1 MQESDLRA
9 YALESGDANWQYP
22 KGRDIFSHFTNGD
35 YVCLTYKG
43 INFWHEGKLELS
55 IEHDAE
61 TQARYESL
69 LQRQPKGA

>member
-1 MQESDLRA
+1 MQELDLRA
-9 YALESGDANWQYP
+9 YVLESSDGNWQYP
-22 KGRDIFSHFTNGD
+22 AGRDILSNLTNGD

-55 IEHDAE
+55 IAHDAR

-69 LQRQPKGA
+69 LQRKPKGA